1 MKVAAHNCLEDCDPD
16 RIDEEV
22 SAQELKGIMKFI
34 KECVPVLKDFDIIP
48 NICMYTLTPDGEF
61 SLGALPGHD
70 NVFIAALAGHGFK
83 FAPVLGEILAD
94 MLEGLEPAYDV
105 EMFSPSRFI

>member
-1 MKVAAHNCLEDCDPD
+1 MAF
-16 RIDEEV
+16 RT
-22 SAQELKGIMKFI
+22 
-34 KECVPVLKDFDIIP
+34 

-61 SLGALPGHD
+61 SLGALPDHD

-94 MLEGLEPAYDV
+94 MLEENAPAYDV
-105 EMFSPSRFI
+105 TRFSPSRFT